1 MNIFLISVTY
11 TKNTKAIFIN
21 DETIKNTVNVLS
33 MNNIKIDENIIPK
46 KIINLNAIEL
56 KNIVFNPEFPKEHQ
70 KNDDNTFLYTFD
82 SEIKNESDIKKI
94 LSDIGIDKNTQ
105 IVYNKDTS
113 RVNLKI
119 KNYTVFEIGLDI
131 SQKNGKMHIL
141 GNWYIN
147 ETRSTKN
154 YNVSEIVPITG
165 ILIEFA
171 NQFGKEEEITI
182 KSIDLGYYIP
192 QSKRTITNMS
202 TNATPC
208 YKISTSNNESYFY
221 NARNGEYL
229 K

>member
-11 TKNTKAIFIN
+11 TKNTKTIFIS
-21 DETIKNTVNVLS
+21 DETIKNTVSVLN

-46 KIINLNAIEL
+46 KIVNLNAIEL
-56 KNIVFNPEFPKEHQ
+56 KNIVFNAKFPKEHK
-70 KNDDNTFLYTFD
+70 KNDDHTFLYTVD
-82 SEIKNESDIKKI
+82 SEIKSELDIKKI
-94 LSDIGIDKNTQ
+94 LSDIGIDKNTH

-113 RVNLKI
+113 RVNLKV
-119 KNYTVFEIGLDI
+119 KNYTVFDIGLDI
-131 SQKNGKMHIL
+131 SQKNGKTQIS

-147 ETRSTKN
+147 ETRSIKD

-171 NQFGKEEEITI
+171 NQFKTEDEITI

-192 QSKRTITNMS
+192 QSKRAITNVS
-202 TNATPC
+202 TSATPC
-208 YKISTSNNESYFY
+208 YKILTSNNESYFY